1 MQCQAGWLPGRGNT
15 DSRPCWRVPFAD
27 SSRRLGAVMT
37 SEHLA
42 VNEAVVDGRRV
53 SAGYLLPPCQTLATI
68 EVAANHTAAYQ
79 RTVDVP
85 FLLKEG

>member
-1 MQCQAGWLPGRGNT
+1 
-15 DSRPCWRVPFAD
+15 
-27 SSRRLGAVMT
+27 MT

-42 VNEAVVDGRRV
+42 FNEAVVDGRRV